1 MAVFF
6 LGPRLTRTCWSRAW
20 WNWRWSR
27 ISSRCALLL
36 VARLLSMIMLILA
49 RIVCFTSF
57 LRVLNYVFC
66 RAACQHT
73 WPRVF
78 FRRRKW
84 SQSCCANLAA
94 HLIVHLPYILPYI
107 FLLNLDLLQIL
118 PRTFHFE
125 RYDLS
130 WCVSGWP
137 SCRVPCWAFSAV
149 NVENCAAI
157 LQLFFPWI
165 LLLLSA
171 SVSSEIYLHENLVKF

>member
-1 MAVFF
+1 MFKVLNSCFLSVDLFCKWLFFF
-6 LGPRLTRTCWSRAW
+6 LGPRPTRTCWSRAW

-107 FLLNLDLLQIL
+107 FLFNSICF
-118 PRTFHFE
+118 R
-125 RYDLS
+125 
-130 WCVSGWP
+130 
-137 SCRVPCWAFSAV
+137 SCRAPFILSVMNYHNAFRVDHHAAFH
-149 NVENCAAI
+149 VEH
-157 LQLFFPWI
+157 FPR
-165 LLLLSA
+165 
-171 SVSSEIYLHENLVKF
+171 